1 MHFFVCFVVLLLSAI
16 CNGQS
21 LINAEKSPLCKV
33 RNTYIK
39 VEGECD
45 SYIECR
51 DYLSTE
57 MLCPDGLHFNPNAQ
71 WPEYACGYP
80 QDVPCVGR
88 GITRKYN
95 NNNHIQIIINQ
106 NIRNFENS
114 FTFSHLFLLTEPA
127 NPTADCAHQY
137 GYFPSP
143 VADPNDCGHYRICNA
158 GRAIE
163 MHCPT
168 GLAFNPVTAQCDWPE
183 LVPTCDVETFVGY
196 QCPPAAIDRN
206 GNPVVTNHKYEGDC
220 SAFYSCIN
228 GHARILSCD
237 TGLAFN
243 PVTSR
248 CEDADR
254 VQCEAKSIAK
264 YY

>member
-1 MHFFVCFVVLLLSAI
+1 MDYMFFRSPNDCQIYFICINGKTCRLSCGGFSAYDEFTES
-16 CNGQS
+16 CVAAHEVSACPVELRNEAKRPKDAENVTEYPTTEEPFYQPGQFE
-21 LINAEKSPLCKV
+21 LIENE
-33 RNTYIK
+33 TQ
-39 VEGECD
+39 
-45 SYIECR
+45 
-51 DYLSTE
+51 
-57 MLCPDGLHFNPNAQ
+57 NPEQ
-71 WPEYACGYP
+71 
-80 QDVPCVGR
+80 
-88 GITRKYN
+88 
-95 NNNHIQIIINQ
+95 NHIQIIINQ